1 MSKSKNK
8 YAEKN
13 SNREIW
19 LSNSVPEITASVPE
33 ITAEDITG
41 RKPKSIKPEKRSP
54 KALNFTVPADMYD
67 SLKAKCERLGV
78 SMSALIRIAI
88 ADNLKKDD

>member
-19 LSNSVPEITASVPE
+19 LSNSVPEISS
-33 ITAEDITG
+33 EDITG

>member
-19 LSNSVPEITASVPE
+19 LSNSVPEISV
-33 ITAEDITG
+33 EDITG
-41 RKPKSIKPEKRSP
+41 GKPKSIKPEKRSP